1 MAERN
6 SFVMYMSWATLLANL
21 PEEQA
26 GILIKAI
33 CAKQTGAEYEIT
45 DPVVSAMFSMI
56 ESQLDKDT
64 AKYNETCRNRSDAGR
79 KGNEK
84 RWTESQAVANDRK
97 CDNDESQNIANG
109 RKSDICDNTESQN
122 VANVA
127 DNESEYESENE
138 SESDTENESE
148 NEHPT
153 GAKKKNASARPARH
167 KHGQF
172 GHVLLTDDQF
182 DALVAKHGSTE
193 TENAIRAVDEYCEQS
208 GKTYRNYALVM
219 EKWGYRSAAERARS
233 GTTKPGGFDAN
244 DYLMGII
251 NGGGE
256 GQ

>member
-84 RWTESQAVANDRK
+84 RWTESQ
-97 CDNDESQNIANG
+97 
-109 RKSDICDNTESQN
+109 T

-127 DNESEYESENE
+127 DNESEY
-138 SESDTENESE
+138 ESDTENESE

-153 GAKKKNASARPARH
+153 GAKKKSASARPARH

-219 EKWGYRSAAERARS
+219 EKWGYHSATERARS

>member
-84 RWTESQAVANDRK
+84 RWTESQTVANDRK
-97 CDNDESQNIANG
+97 SDVCDNP
-109 RKSDICDNTESQN
+109 ESQN

-127 DNESEYESENE
+127 DNESEYESDNE

-153 GAKKKNASARPARH
+153 GAKKKSASARPARH

-182 DALVAKHGSTE
+182 DALVAKHGNTE

-219 EKWGYRSAAERARS
+219 EKWGYRSATERARS